1 MEDKILKMFF
11 EPERWE
17 YAIAKG
23 IVKDVPKAVLYQ
35 LCKPEKRIEM
45 YVAIRDGK
53 YEIAPPHTAKI
64 PKDTPGE
71 WRTVYVNEGADRVLL
86 SIANDLLFELMPDC
100 VHPACKSYLK
110 GVGCGK
116 VVQEA
121 SRSLSPNPSPKGK
134 GSNGPLG
141 WKSDLSKY
149 FDSVPI
155 EFIDAAF
162 DGVEQRFGESKLI
175 DVLRKYYH
183 SDLYIDGETKQV
195 CEKYQSL
202 KQGCSVA
209 SWLAD
214 VLLYHIDE
222 RLSKL
227 DGYYVR
233 YSDDMLFIGR
243 DDDKAMAI
251 LTEELARMQ
260 MKLNPKKVEWLDDK
274 HWFKFLGFSIK
285 GASISMSNSRIKKFQ
300 KEIEKRSLSLV
311 PSPKGKGWK
320 LPSFAKALNDINR
333 YLYHGDGQ
341 GHSWATGI
349 LGVVNVRQD
358 IDTLNAFVMDCLR
371 AVYTGKTKV
380 GGLGYD
386 KQGKTGCI
394 VRGRGR
400 NVSANRRK
408 TGDTI
413 DGYISLGCM
422 QDAIRTSRAAYDT
435 LVRSLS
441 HNPSRGSRGQVLDR
455 SGRANQATCPLDPPF
470 PFGEGRGEAALE
482 AAYEVYKHSIP
493 SEKTMHRTARFYALP
508 ESELSDEDMLYGVP
522 REQAEREL
530 EQALANFAYPEDAGW
545 FWQSKN
551 DPDLVVLRSWK
562 PLPQPLPKREG
573 ECYLR

>member
-1 MEDKILKMFF
+1 MEDKLLKMFF

-23 IVKDVPKAVLYQ
+23 IVKDVPKNVLYQ
-35 LCKPEKRIEM
+35 LCKPEVRIRM
-45 YVAIRDGK
+45 YQAIANGT

-100 VHPACKSYLK
+100 VHKSCKSYLK

-121 SRSLSPNPSPKGK
+121 SAAIVATQSQHTGK
-134 GSNGPLG
+134 IG

-195 CEKYQSL
+195 CEKFQSL

-222 RLSKL
+222 RLSAL

-243 DDDKAMAI
+243 DADKAMAV
-251 LTEELARMQ
+251 LTDELARMQ
-260 MKLNPKKVEWLDDK
+260 MCLNPKKVEWLDDK

-285 GASISMSNSRIKKFQ
+285 GASISMSSSRIKRFQ
-300 KEIEKRSLSLV
+300 KEIEARTVRAKS
-311 PSPKGKGWK
+311 KGRDGKWHGV
-320 LPSFAKALNDINR
+320 SSARALNQVNR

-371 AVYTGKTKV
+371 AVHTGKAKV

-386 KQGKTGCI
+386 RQGRTGCI

-400 NVSANRRK
+400 NVSANRLK

-441 HNPSRGSRGQVLDR
+441 LDARGKKEDASRQPSAIEHQTSI
-455 SGRANQATCPLDPPF
+455 
-470 PFGEGRGEAALE
+470 EALE

-493 SEKTMHRTARFYALP
+493 SERTMHRTARFYALP
-508 ESELSDEDMLYGVP
+508 ESELSDDDMLYGMP
-522 REQAEREL
+522 REEAEAAL
-530 EQALANFAYPEDAGW
+530 ESALADFAYPEDAGW

-551 DPDLVVLRSWK
+551 DPDLVVLKSWTK
-562 PLPQPLPKREG
+562 AA
-573 ECYLR
+573 